1 MRRNKRPTCYVTYKI
16 YVMNTVFGLMKKGMP
31 VLCMALLASAFAAT
45 KAQAQT
51 LIQGTLQDSVSG
63 EPMMYANCVLMRLS
77 DSSFVY
83 GAISDEK
90 GHFAFK
96 EADTGRYLLRVSTI
110 GYTTL
115 WKELHVTRY
124 MNLGTL
130 HLQKSSTSLQMVT
143 VKGERPMYSVD
154 GEKNIYNPTE
164 DPSVQT
170 GTMSDVLQNA
180 PGVEV
185 DAEGNITLRGTS
197 EVEIWINDR
206 PSHMNEEAMKQ
217 YIKQLPAN
225 SIERVEVITNP
236 SARYSSKGAVINIV
250 TNQKIKRNELLCVGL
265 NGTTLP
271 SISPWISYVWANEKI
286 DFNFYLNGNYSRH
299 DGTSDG
305 TTTLLDGN
313 GDTSR
318 YTKYKTDTRMP
329 YWGGYAGLNFNWN
342 IDSMTHLSAWM
353 GAYPHWDRNSFYR
366 DYDYYEYQPTR
377 ADLGYRDT
385 TLNHGFSSGAYA
397 GAWFEH
403 RFDTSGRKLSISF
416 NGSYW
421 SNSGYSD
428 DKRDFKS
435 ATMTD
440 FQRHM
445 TGSMLYANGELG
457 VNYTL
462 PLKRRFELEA
472 GGELGF
478 GYDYDNETLDSLL
491 PSGGWDNMTYR
502 SQVSQSLSLSPSIYT
517 TIKKRWGGFTTKLGL
532 RYENSF
538 ISGML
543 EHHSLG
549 DQERIEKSFPGF
561 VPSIHLSYQTKTFE
575 SYSLS
580 YTRRFSHRDEL
591 SDFTIFRLYDDYSF
605 STGNPNLLMSYT
617 HNLEAAFNKYIMKFG
632 NVGLNAYFRAN
643 TNEVDT
649 MTAATYDPV
658 LGPWLVNYT
667 YPVNIGS
674 SHTEGL
680 EANVTYR
687 PKAFFNVRF
696 NASLFNYG
704 YNYNDF
710 SDSKVSCSFRVNL
723 WAKVWNKLEIF
734 ANGSYRSPRLGLYS
748 LTNANKRIDF
758 GCSSDFFQR
767 KMSVY
772 LNVSD
777 IFGWSEWGSN
787 TTAPQY
793 QTTGSQRFKSTF
805 VSLGI
810 TFRFGKME
818 LESKAKQGGAS
829 NESGG
834 MRQ

>member
-1 MRRNKRPTCYVTYKI
+1 MGTKEKI
-16 YVMNTVFGLMKKGMP
+16 KGLHVIP
-31 VLCMALLASAFAAT
+31 VSLLLLACVHNSLN
-45 KAQAQT
+45 AQQF
-51 LIQGTLQDSVSG
+51 IVRGTLKDSANNNSIG
-63 EPMMYANCVLMRLS
+63 YANCVLLRNT
-77 DSSFVY
+77 DSTFAYGVTTGENGEFV
-83 GAISDEK
+83 
-90 GHFAFK
+90 FK
-96 EADTGRYLLRVSTI
+96 NVDAGNYLLRISMI
-110 GYTTL
+110 GYASY
-115 WKELHVTRY
+115 WREVQVQRIV
-124 MNLGTL
+124 NLGTIRL
-130 HLQKSSTSLQMVT
+130 KQSSTSLKTLTVT
-143 VKGERPMYSVD
+143 GERPIYSVD
-154 GEKNIYNPTE
+154 GEKAIYNPTE

-206 PSHMNEEAMKQ
+206 PSHMNEEALKQ

-250 TNQKIKRNELLCVGL
+250 TNHKIKRNELLCVGV

-271 SISPWISYVWANEKI
+271 SISPWVSYVWANEKM

-318 YTKYKTDTRMP
+318 FTKYRTDNQMP

-353 GAYPHWDRNSFYR
+353 GAYPNWNRNSICR
-366 DYDYYEYQPTR
+366 DYEYIEYQPSR
-377 ADLGYRDT
+377 VDLGYLDT
-385 TLNHGFSSGAYA
+385 LLSHGFSSGGYA
-397 GAWFEH
+397 GAWLEH
-403 RFDTSGRKLSISF
+403 RFDSSGGKLSASF
-416 NGSYW
+416 NGNYW
-421 SNSGYSD
+421 SYKGLDNETFAYRNPLRDTLMRRSNSERLNPYGRLSLNYLHPI
-428 DKRDFKS
+428 RKS
-435 ATMTD
+435 I
-440 FQRHM
+440 
-445 TGSMLYANGELG
+445 
-457 VNYTL
+457 V
-462 PLKRRFELEA
+462 LEA
-472 GGELGF
+472 GTEMEYGGGSLHLI
-478 GYDYDNETLDSLL
+478 LDTM
-491 PSGGWDNMTYR
+491 SGGSYVNVPLR
-502 SQVSQSLSLSPSIYT
+502 SHDGVERGSGLNGYLTVQ
-517 TIKKRWGGFTTKLGL
+517 KRWGGLTAKLGL
-532 RYENSF
+532 RGEYQWKYSQWNYFGGNGTTTVDTSF
-538 ISGML
+538 FGL
-543 EHHSLG
+543 
-549 DQERIEKSFPGF
+549 
-561 VPSIHLSYQTKTFE
+561 VPSLHLSYQTKTFT
-575 SYSLS
+575 SYSIS
-580 YTRRFSHRDEL
+580 YTRRFSTPGSTKL
-591 SDFTIFRLYDDYSF
+591 NTFRRFDDYGF
-605 STGNPNLLMSYT
+605 ETGNPNLLISYT
-617 HNLEAAFNKYIMKFG
+617 HNLEAAFSKYIMKFG
-632 NVGLNAYFRAN
+632 NIGLSAYYRAN
-643 TNEVDT
+643 TDEIGT
-649 MTAATYDPV
+649 MTYAGYAPEYFGS
-658 LGPWLVNYT
+658 LLVNYT
-667 YPVNIGS
+667 CPENIGS
-674 SHTEGL
+674 SHTEGI

-710 SDSKVSCSFRVNL
+710 SDSKVSYSFRLNL
-723 WAKVWNKLEIF
+723 WAKLWNRLEIF

-748 LTNANKRIDF
+748 LTNPNKRIDF

-793 QTTGSQRFKSTF
+793 QTTGSQRYKSTF

>member
-1 MRRNKRPTCYVTYKI
+1 MGTKEKI
-16 YVMNTVFGLMKKGMP
+16 KGLR
-31 VLCMALLASAFAAT
+31 VIFVSLLLMACACTSVW
-45 KAQAQT
+45 AQT
-51 LIQGTLQDSVSG
+51 FTVRGTLKDSSNNEVVD
-63 EPMMYANCVLMRLS
+63 YANCVLMRTS

-96 EADTGRYLLRVSTI
+96 EADTGHYLLRVSTI

-124 MNLGTL
+124 TNIGTL
-130 HLQKSSTSLQMVT
+130 RLQKSSTALQMVT

-225 SIERVEVITNP
+225 SIDRVEVITNP

-366 DYDYYEYQPTR
+366 DYEYYEYQPTR
-377 ADLGYRDT
+377 VDLGYRDT

-403 RFDTSGRKLSISF
+403 RFDSSGRK
-416 NGSYW
+416 
-421 SNSGYSD
+421 
-428 DKRDFKS
+428 
-435 ATMTD
+435 
-440 FQRHM
+440 
-445 TGSMLYANGELG
+445 
-457 VNYTL
+457 
-462 PLKRRFELEA
+462 
-472 GGELGF
+472 
-478 GYDYDNETLDSLL
+478 
-491 PSGGWDNMTYR
+491 
-502 SQVSQSLSLSPSIYT
+502 
-517 TIKKRWGGFTTKLGL
+517 
-532 RYENSF
+532 
-538 ISGML
+538 
-543 EHHSLG
+543 
-549 DQERIEKSFPGF
+549 
-561 VPSIHLSYQTKTFE
+561 
-575 SYSLS
+575 
-580 YTRRFSHRDEL
+580 
-591 SDFTIFRLYDDYSF
+591 
-605 STGNPNLLMSYT
+605 
-617 HNLEAAFNKYIMKFG
+617 
-632 NVGLNAYFRAN
+632 
-643 TNEVDT
+643 
-649 MTAATYDPV
+649 
-658 LGPWLVNYT
+658 
-667 YPVNIGS
+667 
-674 SHTEGL
+674 
-680 EANVTYR
+680 
-687 PKAFFNVRF
+687 
-696 NASLFNYG
+696 
-704 YNYNDF
+704 
-710 SDSKVSCSFRVNL
+710 
-723 WAKVWNKLEIF
+723 
-734 ANGSYRSPRLGLYS
+734 
-748 LTNANKRIDF
+748 
-758 GCSSDFFQR
+758 
-767 KMSVY
+767 
-772 LNVSD
+772 
-777 IFGWSEWGSN
+777 
-787 TTAPQY
+787 
-793 QTTGSQRFKSTF
+793 
-805 VSLGI
+805 
-810 TFRFGKME
+810 
-818 LESKAKQGGAS
+818 
-829 NESGG
+829 
-834 MRQ
+834 